1 MAILEPTQLNPQFLT
16 VSFLSWR
23 IMFGKPLVLWIE
35 MSVFATAPFTVDL
48 FREEIKE
55 RRLQFKLRETL
66 RLTGHIVSHGGAHVF
81 RCDFLI

>member
-1 MAILEPTQLNPQFLT
+1 MC
-16 VSFLSWR
+16 
-23 IMFGKPLVLWIE
+23 
-35 MSVFATAPFTVDL
+35 VFATAVDL